1 MNNQLQG
8 KWFVMKLPE
17 EREYQFEGVS
27 QKVRVRDGFLQG
39 FEVWGVNH
47 WMVLGQQLGRK
58 IFQTKRFATTVSG
71 HIFES
76 CLPL

>member
-1 MNNQLQG
+1 MNHLQG

-47 WMVLGQQLGRK
+47 WMVLGQQ
-58 IFQTKRFATTVSG
+58 
-71 HIFES
+71 
-76 CLPL
+76 